1 MTIKHFDNK
10 PDWLAY
16 RHSEKEDFY
25 GASEAAKTCDL
36 LPYAGCTSADLYME
50 KVGLNPI
57 KDISDRVRVRYGT
70 EAEEHLT
77 ALFALDY
84 PNVFKVDTAPWDVL
98 SDEKFPF
105 IKATLDGYLE
115 YLPDEPWTLTSPTGY
130 VGTIT
135 KGMKGNYEGKTA
147 LLRKKDD
154 LVAWEQAAPDYYL
167 AQLCQQLYVR
177 REEAKFV
184 FINTLVE
191 LPSYRKVGGEWQE
204 SQFNYQQIVRHVY
217 FLDDPV
223 VRASIK
229 FVIGN
234 VVKHHKQV
242 KARQMPDRAL

>member
-1 MTIKHFDNK
+1 MTVTHFDNK
-10 PDWLAY
+10 EDWLAY
-16 RHSEKEDFY
+16 RIANKEDYY
-25 GASEAAKTCDL
+25 GASEAAKACGL
-36 LPYAGCTSADLYME
+36 LPWEGCSPADMYME
-50 KVGLNPI
+50 KVGLKPI
-57 KDISDRVRVRYGT
+57 KDISEKERVRYGT
-70 EAEEHLT
+70 EAEEHIT

-84 PNVFKVDTAPWDVL
+84 LNVFKVDTAPWDVL
-98 SDEKFPF
+98 SDDKFPF

-115 YLPDEPWTLTSPTGY
+115 YIPEEPWELTSPTGY
-130 VGTIT
+130 TGTIT

-184 FINTLVE
+184 FINSMVE

-217 FLDDPV
+217 FMDDPV

-229 FVIGN
+229 FVIEN